1 MSGEKHPSH
10 DDWDAVL
17 ETDQRYE
24 AELAA
29 LRLRQAGFEVQVL
42 DESFRQEPLPAVR
55 SFARVR
61 VLVPAG
67 RAAEA
72 KALLAAPPPPLS
84 EDTEDGSA

>member
-1 MSGEKHPSH
+1 MSGAKHPSH
-10 DDWDAVL
+10 DDWDAVF

-29 LRLRQAGFEVQVL
+29 LRLRQADFEVQVL

-67 RAAEA
+67 RAVQAR
-72 KALLAAPPPPLS
+72 ALLAAPAPPLP
-84 EDTEDGSA
+84 EDSEDGSS